1 MVGRKASFY
10 VRHSI
15 DNENSVLLG
24 LSSLLCQCTVSSGKV
39 RFQGIS
45 TESMYNT
52 SHAKKH

>member
-10 VRHSI
+10 DRHSI

-45 TESMYNT
+45 TECMYNT